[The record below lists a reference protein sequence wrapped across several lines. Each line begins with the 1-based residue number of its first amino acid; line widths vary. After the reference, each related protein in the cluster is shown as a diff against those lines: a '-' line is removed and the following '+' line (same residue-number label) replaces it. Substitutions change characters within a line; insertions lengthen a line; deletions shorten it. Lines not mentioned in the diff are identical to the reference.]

1 MCDVDTNT
9 GAQNSIRVL
18 IREIGQD
25 QTCPLFFQ
33 HIHFLE
39 SIKTNQEKNQFKQNH
54 ILTEIWLCKL
64 WDSGDFWNHIIARKI
79 SCRAP
84 FSSKVYFVVLS
95 LIPRHLLKLNPYYSQ
110 WNKNPLSTTTGGRK
124 PVQYNFADFPAKQD
138 KDKDKKWHLWAA
150 PRALKRIV
158 IDYAWYS
165 NYLSQHYVSNTG
177 NLINI
182 SGHLQFTVSFL
193 VLNGQCF
200 LVKTLCWVSQGNG
213 QERYNT
219 PPLPNCLAQINR
231 NRNVRFGS
239 I

>member
-39 SIKTNQEKNQFKQNH
+39 SIKTNQEKHPVQTNSY
-54 ILTEIWLCKL
+54 WLCKL

-95 LIPRHLLKLNPYYSQ
+95 LIPRHLLK
-110 WNKNPLSTTTGGRK
+110 PLLLPMKQKIHSLPPQEEGSPSNIT
-124 PVQYNFADFPAKQD
+124 ADFSRKTRQRQ
-138 KDKDKKWHLWAA
+138 KWHLWAV

-158 IDYAWYS
+158 ID
-165 NYLSQHYVSNTG
+165 
-177 NLINI
+177 
-182 SGHLQFTVSFL
+182 
-193 VLNGQCF
+193 
-200 LVKTLCWVSQGNG
+200 
-213 QERYNT
+213 
-219 PPLPNCLAQINR
+219 
-231 NRNVRFGS
+231 
-239 I
+239 